1 MDNEFIHES
10 QDIVIGNDC
19 GRFVVSVKVEVG
31 SNDMVTLPVA
41 VWNYGAIVSALIR
54 SRYSE
59 NEVEA
64 IMRNLLGKKM
74 DAENEFE
81 ALNTWCNQCKTRA
94 AYLMNL
100 GEKEYD
106 LVSEEWQERCK
117 ATLEKAKKEKLA
129 AILAYDT
136 SDKVNGFILNGMLIP
151 WSKNDPNSP
160 NVEKRMGL
168 RQNIADKVALG
179 EKNISIWLKGMS
191 FTMPCAQA
199 EVLMR
204 SIENYAY
211 ECFNVTAA
219 HKKAVSELTT
229 IEEVEAYD
237 YKAGYPKMLEMSVE

>member
-31 SNDMVTLPVA
+31 SEDMVTLPVA

-136 SDKVNGFILNGMLIP
+136 SSDVNGFMLNGNKVWLDKETRVGLMNSTQITRDMGQDTTTLWFDGYKFEVRCDMAIMLL
-151 WSKNDPNSP
+151 STL
-160 NVEKRMGL
+160 EMY
-168 RQNIADKVALG
+168 AL
-179 EKNISIWLKGMS
+179 
-191 FTMPCAQA
+191 
-199 EVLMR
+199 
-204 SIENYAY
+204 

-237 YKAGYPKMLEMSVE
+237 YKTGYPKQLDIKL

>member
-31 SNDMVTLPVA
+31 SEDMVTLPVA

-64 IMRNLLGKKM
+64 IMCNLLGKKM

-106 LVSEEWQERCK
+106 LVSEEWQELCK

-136 SDKVNGFILNGMLIP
+136 SSDVNGFMLNGNKVWLDKETRVGLMNSTQITRDMGQDTTTLWFDGYKLEVRCDMAIMLL
-151 WSKNDPNSP
+151 SSL
-160 NVEKRMGL
+160 EMY
-168 RQNIADKVALG
+168 AL
-179 EKNISIWLKGMS
+179 
-191 FTMPCAQA
+191 
-199 EVLMR
+199 
-204 SIENYAY
+204 

-237 YKAGYPKMLEMSVE
+237 YKTGYPKQLDIKL

>member
-1 MDNEFIHES
+1 MNENLVNES
-10 QDIVIGNDC
+10 QDIEITYDC
-19 GRFVVSVKVEVG
+19 GRFVASVKVGMG
-31 SNDMVTLPVA
+31 SERMVTLPVA
-41 VWNYGAIVSALIR
+41 VWDYDAIVSALIR

-59 NEVEA
+59 SEVEA

-74 DAENEFE
+74 DAADEFE
-81 ALNTWCNQCKTRA
+81 ALTEWCNQCKTRA

-106 LVSEEWQERCK
+106 LVSEEWRERCK

-136 SDKVNGFILNGMLIP
+136 SSDVNGFMLNGNKVWLDKGTRVGLMNSIQITRDMGQDTTTLWFDGYKLEVRCDMAIMLL
-151 WSKNDPNSP
+151 SSL
-160 NVEKRMGL
+160 EMY
-168 RQNIADKVALG
+168 AL
-179 EKNISIWLKGMS
+179 
-191 FTMPCAQA
+191 
-199 EVLMR
+199 
-204 SIENYAY
+204 

-237 YKAGYPKMLEMSVE
+237 YKTGYPKQLDINL

>member
-19 GRFVVSVKVEVG
+19 GRFVISVKVEVG
-31 SNDMVTLPVA
+31 SNDFVTLPIA

-54 SRYSE
+54 SRYPQSD
-59 NEVEA
+59 VEA
-64 IMRNLLGKKM
+64 IMCNLLGKKM
-74 DAENEFE
+74 DAADESE
-81 ALNTWCNQCKTRA
+81 ALTEWCNQCKTRA

-136 SDKVNGFILNGMLIP
+136 SSDVNGFMLNGNKVWLDKETRVGLMNSTQITRDMGQDTTTMWFDGYKLEVRCDMAIMLL
-151 WSKNDPNSP
+151 SSL
-160 NVEKRMGL
+160 EMY
-168 RQNIADKVALG
+168 AL
-179 EKNISIWLKGMS
+179 
-191 FTMPCAQA
+191 
-199 EVLMR
+199 
-204 SIENYAY
+204 

-237 YKAGYPKMLEMSVE
+237 YKTGYPKQLDIKL

>member
-1 MDNEFIHES
+1 MKNETNIIVKNHLGRPQMTIKVGMGSEDFI
-10 QDIVIGNDC
+10 
-19 GRFVVSVKVEVG
+19 
-31 SNDMVTLPVA
+31 TLPTA

-54 SRYSE
+54 SRYSQS
-59 NEVEA
+59 EVEA

-74 DAENEFE
+74 DAADEFE
-81 ALNTWCNQCKTRA
+81 ALTEWCNQCKTRA

-136 SDKVNGFILNGMLIP
+136 SSDVNGFMLNGNKVWLDKETRVGLMNSTQITRDMGQDTTTMWFDGYKLEVRCDMAIMLL
-151 WSKNDPNSP
+151 SSL
-160 NVEKRMGL
+160 EMY
-168 RQNIADKVALG
+168 AL
-179 EKNISIWLKGMS
+179 
-191 FTMPCAQA
+191 
-199 EVLMR
+199 
-204 SIENYAY
+204 

-237 YKAGYPKMLEMSVE
+237 YKVGYPKQLDIKL

>member
-1 MDNEFIHES
+1 MNENLVNES
-10 QDIVIGNDC
+10 PDIEITYDC

-59 NEVEA
+59 SEVEA

-74 DAENEFE
+74 DAADEFE
-81 ALNTWCNQCKTRA
+81 ALTEWCNQCKTRA

-129 AILAYDT
+129 SILAYDT
-136 SDKVNGFILNGMLIP
+136 SSDVNGFMLNGNKVWLDKETRVGLMNSTQITRDMGQDTTTLWFDGYKLEVRCDMAIMLL
-151 WSKNDPNSP
+151 SSL
-160 NVEKRMGL
+160 EMY
-168 RQNIADKVALG
+168 AL
-179 EKNISIWLKGMS
+179 
-191 FTMPCAQA
+191 
-199 EVLMR
+199 
-204 SIENYAY
+204 

-229 IEEVEAYD
+229 IDEVEAYD
-237 YKAGYPKMLEMSVE
+237 YKTGYPKQLDIKL

>member
-1 MDNEFIHES
+1 MNENLVNES
-10 QDIVIGNDC
+10 QDIEITYDC
-19 GRFVVSVKVEVG
+19 GRFVASVKVGMG
-31 SNDMVTLPVA
+31 SERMVTLPVA
-41 VWNYGAIVSALIR
+41 VWNYDAIVSALIR

-59 NEVEA
+59 SEVEA

-106 LVSEEWQERCK
+106 LVSEEWRERCK
-117 ATLEKAKKEKLA
+117 ATLEKAKKEKLE

-136 SDKVNGFILNGMLIP
+136 SSDVNGFMLNGNKVWLDKGTRVGLMNSIQITRDMGQDTTTMWFDGYKLEVRCDMAIMLL
-151 WSKNDPNSP
+151 SSL
-160 NVEKRMGL
+160 EMY
-168 RQNIADKVALG
+168 AL
-179 EKNISIWLKGMS
+179 
-191 FTMPCAQA
+191 
-199 EVLMR
+199 
-204 SIENYAY
+204 

-237 YKAGYPKMLEMSVE
+237 YKTGYPKQLDINI

>member
-1 MDNEFIHES
+1 MNENLVNES
-10 QDIVIGNDC
+10 QDIEITYDC
-19 GRFVVSVKVEVG
+19 GRFVASVKVGMG
-31 SNDMVTLPVA
+31 SERMVTLPVA
-41 VWNYGAIVSALIR
+41 VWDYDAIVSALIR

-59 NEVEA
+59 SEVEA

-74 DAENEFE
+74 DAADEFE
-81 ALNTWCNQCKTRA
+81 ALTEWCNQCKTRA

-136 SDKVNGFILNGMLIP
+136 SSDVNGFMLNGNKVWLDKGTRVGLMNSIQITRDMGQDTTTLWFDGYKLEVRCDMAIMLL
-151 WSKNDPNSP
+151 SSL
-160 NVEKRMGL
+160 EMY
-168 RQNIADKVALG
+168 AL
-179 EKNISIWLKGMS
+179 
-191 FTMPCAQA
+191 
-199 EVLMR
+199 
-204 SIENYAY
+204 

-237 YKAGYPKMLEMSVE
+237 YKTGYPKQLDINL

>member
-1 MDNEFIHES
+1 MNENLVNES
-10 QDIVIGNDC
+10 QDIEITYDC
-19 GRFVVSVKVEVG
+19 GRFVASVKVGMG
-31 SNDMVTLPVA
+31 SERMVTLPVA

-59 NEVEA
+59 SEVEA

-106 LVSEEWQERCK
+106 LVSEEWRERCK
-117 ATLEKAKKEKLA
+117 ATLEKAKKEKLE

-136 SDKVNGFILNGMLIP
+136 SSDVNGFMLNGNKVWLDKGTRVGLMNSIQITRDMGQDTTTMWFDGYKLEVRCDMAIMLL
-151 WSKNDPNSP
+151 SSL
-160 NVEKRMGL
+160 EMY
-168 RQNIADKVALG
+168 AL
-179 EKNISIWLKGMS
+179 
-191 FTMPCAQA
+191 
-199 EVLMR
+199 
-204 SIENYAY
+204 

-237 YKAGYPKMLEMSVE
+237 YKVGYPKQLDIKL

>member
-1 MDNEFIHES
+1 MNENLVNES
-10 QDIVIGNDC
+10 QDIEITYDC
-19 GRFVVSVKVEVG
+19 GRFVASVKVGMG
-31 SNDMVTLPVA
+31 SDRMVTLPVA

-54 SRYSE
+54 SRYSQS
-59 NEVEA
+59 EVEA

-106 LVSEEWQERCK
+106 LVSEEWRERCK

-136 SDKVNGFILNGMLIP
+136 SSDVNGFVLNGNKVWLDKGTRVGLMNSIQITRDMGQDTTTLWFDGYKLEVRCDMAIMLL
-151 WSKNDPNSP
+151 SSL
-160 NVEKRMGL
+160 EMY
-168 RQNIADKVALG
+168 AL
-179 EKNISIWLKGMS
+179 
-191 FTMPCAQA
+191 
-199 EVLMR
+199 
-204 SIENYAY
+204 

-237 YKAGYPKMLEMSVE
+237 YKTGYPKQLDINL

>member
-1 MDNEFIHES
+1 MNENLVNES
-10 QDIVIGNDC
+10 QDIEITYDC
-19 GRFVVSVKVEVG
+19 GRFVASVKVGMG
-31 SNDMVTLPVA
+31 SERMVMLPVA
-41 VWNYGAIVSALIR
+41 VWDYGAIVSALIR

-59 NEVEA
+59 SEVEA

-106 LVSEEWQERCK
+106 LVSEEWRERCK
-117 ATLEKAKKEKLA
+117 ATLEKAKKEKLE

-136 SDKVNGFILNGMLIP
+136 SSDVNGFMLNGNKVWLDKGTRVGLMNSIQITRDMGQDTTTLWFDGYKLEVRCDMAIMLL
-151 WSKNDPNSP
+151 SSL
-160 NVEKRMGL
+160 EMY
-168 RQNIADKVALG
+168 AL
-179 EKNISIWLKGMS
+179 
-191 FTMPCAQA
+191 
-199 EVLMR
+199 
-204 SIENYAY
+204 

-237 YKAGYPKMLEMSVE
+237 YKTGYPKQLDINL

>member
-1 MDNEFIHES
+1 MNENLVNES
-10 QDIVIGNDC
+10 QDIEITYDC
-19 GRFVVSVKVEVG
+19 GRFVASVKVGMG
-31 SNDMVTLPVA
+31 SERMVTLPVA

-54 SRYSE
+54 SRYSQS
-59 NEVEA
+59 EVEA

-74 DAENEFE
+74 DAADEFE
-81 ALNTWCNQCKTRA
+81 ALTEWCNQCKTRA

-106 LVSEEWQERCK
+106 LVSEEWRERCK

-136 SDKVNGFILNGMLIP
+136 SSDVNGFMLNGNKVWLDKGTRVGLMNSIQITRDMGQDTTTMWFDGYKLEVRCDMAIMLL
-151 WSKNDPNSP
+151 SSL
-160 NVEKRMGL
+160 EMY
-168 RQNIADKVALG
+168 AL
-179 EKNISIWLKGMS
+179 
-191 FTMPCAQA
+191 
-199 EVLMR
+199 
-204 SIENYAY
+204 

-237 YKAGYPKMLEMSVE
+237 YKTGYPKQLDINL

>member
-1 MDNEFIHES
+1 MNENLVNES
-10 QDIVIGNDC
+10 QDIEITYDC
-19 GRFVVSVKVEVG
+19 GRFVASVKVGMG
-31 SNDMVTLPVA
+31 SDRMVTLPVA

-59 NEVEA
+59 SEVEA

-81 ALNTWCNQCKTRA
+81 ALNTWCNQCKMRA

-136 SDKVNGFILNGMLIP
+136 SSDVNGFMLNGNKVWLDKETRVGLMNSTQITRDMGQDTTTLWFDGYKLEVRCDMAIMLL
-151 WSKNDPNSP
+151 SSL
-160 NVEKRMGL
+160 EMY
-168 RQNIADKVALG
+168 AL
-179 EKNISIWLKGMS
+179 
-191 FTMPCAQA
+191 
-199 EVLMR
+199 
-204 SIENYAY
+204 

-229 IEEVEAYD
+229 IEEVDAYD
-237 YKAGYPKMLEMSVE
+237 YKTGYPKQLDIKL

>member
-1 MDNEFIHES
+1 MDNEFMNES
-10 QDIVIGNDC
+10 QIVIGNDC

-31 SNDMVTLPVA
+31 SEDMVTLPVA

-54 SRYSE
+54 SRYSQS
-59 NEVEA
+59 EVEA

-74 DAENEFE
+74 DAADEFE
-81 ALNTWCNQCKTRA
+81 ALTEWCNQCKTRA

-136 SDKVNGFILNGMLIP
+136 SSDVNGFMLNGNKVWLDKETRVGLMNSTKITRDLGHDTTTLWFDGYKLEVRCDMAIMLL
-151 WSKNDPNSP
+151 SSL
-160 NVEKRMGL
+160 EMY
-168 RQNIADKVALG
+168 AL
-179 EKNISIWLKGMS
+179 
-191 FTMPCAQA
+191 
-199 EVLMR
+199 
-204 SIENYAY
+204 

-237 YKAGYPKMLEMSVE
+237 YKTGYPKQLDIKF

>member
-1 MDNEFIHES
+1 MNENLVNES
-10 QDIVIGNDC
+10 QDIEITYDC
-19 GRFVVSVKVEVG
+19 GRFVASVKVGMG
-31 SNDMVTLPVA
+31 SDRMVTLPVA

-54 SRYSE
+54 SRYSQS
-59 NEVEA
+59 EVEA
-64 IMRNLLGKKM
+64 IMRNFLGKKM

-106 LVSEEWQERCK
+106 LVSEEWRERCK
-117 ATLEKAKKEKLA
+117 ATLEKAKKEKLE

-136 SDKVNGFILNGMLIP
+136 SSDVNGFMLNGNKVWLDKGTRVGLMNSIQITRDMGQDTTTLWFDGYKLEVRCDMAIMLL
-151 WSKNDPNSP
+151 SSL
-160 NVEKRMGL
+160 EMY
-168 RQNIADKVALG
+168 AL
-179 EKNISIWLKGMS
+179 
-191 FTMPCAQA
+191 
-199 EVLMR
+199 
-204 SIENYAY
+204 

-237 YKAGYPKMLEMSVE
+237 YKTGYPKQLDINL

>member
-1 MDNEFIHES
+1 MNENLVNES
-10 QDIVIGNDC
+10 QDIEITYDC
-19 GRFVVSVKVEVG
+19 GRFVASVKVGMG
-31 SNDMVTLPVA
+31 SDRMLTLPVA

-54 SRYSE
+54 SRYSQS
-59 NEVEA
+59 EVEA

-106 LVSEEWQERCK
+106 LVSEEWREQCK

-136 SDKVNGFILNGMLIP
+136 SSDVNGFMLNGNKVWLDKGTRVGLMNSIQITRDMGQDTTTLWFDGYKLEVRCDMAIMLL
-151 WSKNDPNSP
+151 SSL
-160 NVEKRMGL
+160 EMY
-168 RQNIADKVALG
+168 AL
-179 EKNISIWLKGMS
+179 
-191 FTMPCAQA
+191 
-199 EVLMR
+199 
-204 SIENYAY
+204 

-237 YKAGYPKMLEMSVE
+237 YKTGYPKQLDINL

>member
-1 MDNEFIHES
+1 MNENLVNES
-10 QDIVIGNDC
+10 QDIVITYDC
-19 GRFVVSVKVEVG
+19 GRFVASVKVGMG
-31 SNDMVTLPVA
+31 SERMVTLPVA
-41 VWNYGAIVSALIR
+41 VWDYDAIVSALIR
-54 SRYSE
+54 SRYSQS
-59 NEVEA
+59 EVEA

-106 LVSEEWQERCK
+106 LVSEEWRERCK
-117 ATLEKAKKEKLA
+117 ATLEKAKKEKLE

-136 SDKVNGFILNGMLIP
+136 SSDVNGFMLNGNKVWLDKGTRVGLMNSIQITRDMGQDTTTLWFDGYKLEVRCDMAIMLL
-151 WSKNDPNSP
+151 SSL
-160 NVEKRMGL
+160 EMY
-168 RQNIADKVALG
+168 AL
-179 EKNISIWLKGMS
+179 
-191 FTMPCAQA
+191 
-199 EVLMR
+199 
-204 SIENYAY
+204 

-237 YKAGYPKMLEMSVE
+237 YKNGYPKQLDIKL

>member
-1 MDNEFIHES
+1 MNENLVNES
-10 QDIVIGNDC
+10 QDIEITYDC
-19 GRFVVSVKVEVG
+19 GRFVASVKVGMG
-31 SNDMVTLPVA
+31 SERMVTLPVA
-41 VWNYGAIVSALIR
+41 VWDYNAIVSALIR

-59 NEVEA
+59 SEVEA

-106 LVSEEWQERCK
+106 LVSEEWRERCK
-117 ATLEKAKKEKLA
+117 ATLEKAKKEKLT
-129 AILAYDT
+129 AILDYDT
-136 SDKVNGFILNGMLIP
+136 SSDVNGFMLNGNKVWLDKGTRVGLMNSIQITRDMGQDTTTMWFDGYKLEVRCDMAIMLL
-151 WSKNDPNSP
+151 SSL
-160 NVEKRMGL
+160 EMY
-168 RQNIADKVALG
+168 AL
-179 EKNISIWLKGMS
+179 
-191 FTMPCAQA
+191 
-199 EVLMR
+199 
-204 SIENYAY
+204 

-237 YKAGYPKMLEMSVE
+237 YKTGYPKQLDIKL